1 MERDETTLLDIAKA
15 SRAAMEF
22 VEGFSKEAF
31 LDDPRTKAAVLYE
44 LIVVGEAVKRL
55 SAVFRDQHPEIPWAL
70 IAGMRDHLIYGYDA
84 LDWDEVWKT
93 ATADVPALL
102 KAIES
107 MLPKRNG
114 P

>member
-1 MERDETTLLDIAKA
+1 MERDEATLLDIAKA
-15 SRAAMEF
+15 SFAAMGF
-22 VEGFSKEAF
+22 VEGFSRDEF
-31 LDDPRTKAAVLYE
+31 LDDAKTKAAVLYE

-55 SAVFRDQHPEIPWAL
+55 SAAFRDQHPEIPWGL
-70 IAGMRDHLIYGYDA
+70 IAGMRDHLIHGYDA

-102 KAIES
+102 KTIES